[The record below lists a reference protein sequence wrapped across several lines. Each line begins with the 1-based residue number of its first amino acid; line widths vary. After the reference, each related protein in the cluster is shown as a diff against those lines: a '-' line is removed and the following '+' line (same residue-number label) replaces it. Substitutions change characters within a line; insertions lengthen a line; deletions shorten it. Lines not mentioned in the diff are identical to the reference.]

1 MIQLYHS
8 ALSCYYFSRPRL
20 PSLPWRPL
28 SYFSHY
34 HRLKWTQQTFKCMFC
49 SCGWCFVN
57 ETIILDIIK
66 LVLLA
71 ILMQFFLMMEVKL
84 ASMDVK

>member
-1 MIQLYHS
+1 
-8 ALSCYYFSRPRL
+8 
-20 PSLPWRPL
+20 
-28 SYFSHY
+28 
-34 HRLKWTQQTFKCMFC
+34 MFC